1 MKFRKTTEQDIE
13 FIMNIVRQAQEF
25 FRTNHIEQWLNNY
38 PNPEIFQKDIQ
49 HGYSYVLEEAG
60 QILGTAMISF
70 DGEKTYNKIYN
81 GDWLT
86 HGEYAVIH
94 RLAVDS
100 RFKGSGI
107 SSEIITLI
115 EKMCLDK
122 GVNSIKVDTHEKN
135 IPMQRLLQKNDFTY
149 CGDIYLEDKS
159 KRVAFEKR
167 L

>member
-1 MKFRKTTEQDIE
+1 MKFRKTTEQDIDS
-13 FIMNIVRQAQEF
+13 IMNIVRQAQEF

-122 GVNSIKVDTHEKN
+122 GVRSIKVDTHEKN

>member
-1 MKFRKTTEQDIE
+1 MKFRKTAEQDIQS
-13 FIMNIVRQAQEF
+13 IMKIIRQAQEYF
-25 FRTNHIEQWLNNY
+25 KTNHIDQWQNNY
-38 PNPEIFQKDIQ
+38 PNPQIIQEDIQ
-49 HGYSYVLEEAG
+49 NGYSHVLEEAD
-60 QILGTAMISF
+60 QIVATASISF

-81 GDWLT
+81 GNWLS
-86 HGEYAVIH
+86 HDEYAVIH

-100 RFKGSGI
+100 SLKGSGI
-107 SSEIITLI
+107 SSEIMRQV

-122 GVNSIKVDTHEKN
+122 GVRSIKVDTHEEN